1 MRPLRHETC
10 VQSWA
15 SRASGLLRG
24 RPSHIDDSS
33 EAGLSR
39 DQGLGRCRLAN
50 SPSTLALTF
59 GQRLV
64 VWRNDRNTNPI
75 LGTTGRGTFPCWRI
89 GPL

>member
-1 MRPLRHETC
+1 MGPDCSRKTLTYRRLF
-10 VQSWA
+10 QS
-15 SRASGLLRG
+15 R
-24 RPSHIDDSS
+24 I
-33 EAGLSR
+33 SR
-39 DQGLGRCRLAN
+39 DRGLGGCRLAN

-59 GQRLV
+59 GHRLV